1 MKRIRFTLAMMAF
14 VLFSITVN
22 AHDFKAGRIFYE
34 IISEEDGTIAVTY
47 EGTDKYNPDSYYT
60 GEIRIPDHVSYYGRR
75 YTVTRIGERAFM
87 NCDSL
92 ISVSLPE
99 SIERIERLA
108 FDGCRNLKEIKM
120 PSKANHIGSGAFNSC
135 KQLEAIRIPE
145 GVTILYYTT
154 FWDCNNLKSI
164 ILPNSL
170 TTIENGVFVDCD
182 SLSTITFP
190 DSLVKIGNYTFGY
203 CDALDSITIPAS
215 VTDIGTEPF
224 GYCNNLKSLQVAEG
238 NPKYDSRD
246 NCNAII
252 ETATN
257 KLAVGCAAT
266 IIPEGITT
274 LGTYAFCGIYLPE
287 IVLPNSIQ
295 VIEKMAIRECTLQSP
310 LIIPDGVKRMDE
322 YALYINTVDSIIV
335 RGQIARIE
343 KNTFEGCTSTD
354 VIDLPE
360 SVEYIGDGA
369 FARCASL
376 NKLICRAT
384 TPPQCGSGA
393 FDGMNRNSTLE
404 VPEESVSL
412 YENANG
418 WKSFLNIKSIGS
430 TDVVELPDSNRNI
443 VKKGHGTYYATEDG
457 ECTYLFSYD
466 YNAYIE
472 RLDSTEYFKWYGWNP
487 IVIDVDTIGPNAFVG
502 CSFNDGQVIYL
513 TEKVKVICKDA
524 FTRINIRPRITADVQ
539 ITDNLTLVF
548 EGAKP
553 PRIADNKIM
562 DYTSNSCYIN
572 FVVPDLDT
580 YIKSD
585 LQWTYTQIMTIED
598 LLNGRPSLVSWIT
611 ALETAEA
618 DVVVDF
624 DKLAP
629 SGAPMMYATVRPR
642 KEVPVR
648 IGTEGDTIYSPAP
661 VWQNYKMQVQV
672 VNDDGRQYFGGEW
685 RCGADEQCNLTIE
698 LSNLPDSNYVYFL
711 SRCIAPH
718 VASSSWTRTKVQIR
732 KEEPKTYLV
741 TEGKEWQ
748 FRYFVAQYIRDVTY
762 KLSGD
767 TIIDGHTYK
776 KEWVMGWNGSSQM
789 ELTQGFL
796 REENGKVYRKE
807 YNKEEYL
814 WFDYNANIGDT
825 IFYENSF
832 VKVVG
837 HSDTTIICNGVSR
850 TYKGV
855 DVQVG
860 GYDVNIST
868 PDSSTNYE
876 HFLFP
881 GYIAT
886 FYEELG
892 LFTTG
897 DIVRSPSFN
906 MEGCVGYLLYVK
918 QGDTI
923 LYQREEEKEEPILPI
938 AVDGMEWNVQI
949 RATGWD
955 GEENLDD
962 VSHTR
967 VVRTWIDGD
976 TIVHGKICKKVYT
989 QTKKLWDNSIEELKV
1004 EYCWQDG
1011 DKFYKNGKLMFD
1023 FGLQVNDVFALN
1035 ASDYLKVLAV
1045 GDTVLADGI
1054 TRKYLFLVEEG
1065 NVPNEYSSDYW
1076 IEGIGSLAAGIHTN
1090 NPFRDGARLTLQS
1103 CSYNGE
1109 YIYDKNLPDPSRPTT
1124 KRGYGIYHG
1133 DTYLHAYTINEA
1145 EAVTDSTDFAYWNDK
1160 TVIYFDVDTIGP
1172 NAFSGATFRQGQ
1184 ILYFTERLNTIF
1196 KDAFTDVNIVPR
1208 TSKEMLVSDDLTLVF
1223 AGANPPGIDK
1233 NYIMDYA
1240 DSTCHINYVVP
1251 DLETYIKDDI
1261 QWTYTTLMT
1270 IDDFVRGYISPENEV
1285 TVSDTTE
1292 ADASVDNA
1300 NAGEVGPTVPPTIR
1314 ASVRPRGDIPVR
1326 IGEGENKDIYSRAP
1340 AWQYYTVEVVVTDCH
1355 ADTLYTASQEC
1366 RAHGQCDFVIELP
1379 YYPDG
1384 GYVYLHSRSIDMFGR
1399 ATEWAVLKVQV
1410 DTAIDELLQPG
1421 TPNVYYDLQG
1431 RPVANPTRGIYIR
1444 NGRKV
1449 VVAR

>member
-1 MKRIRFTLAMMAF
+1 MKKRFFSLLLLSCIGQCILAQSDSLKTYLVTEGKQWA
-14 VLFSITVN
+14 VY
-22 AHDFKAGRIFYE
+22 YE
-34 IISEEDGTIAVTY
+34 QSWNQDQPVVTY
-47 EGTDKYNPDSYYT
+47 TFRLQGDTVINGFTYKKKWMSVEKDLSDWFLFPSYMR
-60 GEIRIPDHVSYYGRR
+60 E
-75 YTVTRIGERAFM
+75 
-87 NCDSL
+87 
-92 ISVSLPE
+92 
-99 SIERIERLA
+99 
-108 FDGCRNLKEIKM
+108 
-120 PSKANHIGSGAFNSC
+120 
-135 KQLEAIRIPE
+135 
-145 GVTILYYTT
+145 
-154 FWDCNNLKSI
+154 
-164 ILPNSL
+164 
-170 TTIENGVFVDCD
+170 ENGKVYVMN
-182 SLSTITFP
+182 SR
-190 DSLVKIGNYTFGY
+190 GEE
-203 CDALDSITIPAS
+203 ALW
-215 VTDIGTEPF
+215 F
-224 GYCNNLKSLQVAEG
+224 
-238 NPKYDSRD
+238 
-246 NCNAII
+246 
-252 ETATN
+252 
-257 KLAVGCAAT
+257 
-266 IIPEGITT
+266 
-274 LGTYAFCGIYLPE
+274 
-287 IVLPNSIQ
+287 
-295 VIEKMAIRECTLQSP
+295 
-310 LIIPDGVKRMDE
+310 
-322 YALYINTVDSIIV
+322 
-335 RGQIARIE
+335 
-343 KNTFEGCTSTD
+343 
-354 VIDLPE
+354 
-360 SVEYIGDGA
+360 
-369 FARCASL
+369 
-376 NKLICRAT
+376 
-384 TPPQCGSGA
+384 
-393 FDGMNRNSTLE
+393 
-404 VPEESVSL
+404 
-412 YENANG
+412 
-418 WKSFLNIKSIGS
+418 
-430 TDVVELPDSNRNI
+430 
-443 VKKGHGTYYATEDG
+443 
-457 ECTYLFSYD
+457 D
-466 YNAYIE
+466 YNAQVGDT
-472 RLDSTEYFKWYGWNP
+472 LCLTSKQATQQCYGL
-487 IVIDVDTIGPNAFVG
+487 VTSID
-502 CSFNDGQVIYL
+502 
-513 TEKVKVICKDA
+513 
-524 FTRINIRPRITADVQ
+524 
-539 ITDNLTLVF
+539 
-548 EGAKP
+548 
-553 PRIADNKIM
+553 
-562 DYTSNSCYIN
+562 
-572 FVVPDLDT
+572 
-580 YIKSD
+580 
-585 LQWTYTQIMTIED
+585 
-598 LLNGRPSLVSWIT
+598 
-611 ALETAEA
+611 
-618 DVVVDF
+618 DVVLEHSDGKQRKRYEVV
-624 DKLAP
+624 LGREAM
-629 SGAPMMYATVRPR
+629 SG
-642 KEVPVR
+642 
-648 IGTEGDTIYSPAP
+648 G
-661 VWQNYKMQVQV
+661 
-672 VNDDGRQYFGGEW
+672 
-685 RCGADEQCNLTIE
+685 
-698 LSNLPDSNYVYFL
+698 VYFTDE
-711 SRCIAPH
+711 CIYIHEDVGMFNSPTYGYGLGDHTLFNYGNKFKLLCVHDNGIALYQSPDGCY
-718 VASSSWTRTKVQIR
+718 

-1300 NAGEVGPTVPPTIR
+1300 NAGEVGPTDPPTIR

-1410 DTAIDELLQPG
+1410 DTAIDELLLPG

-1449 VVAR
+1449 VVVR

>member
-1 MKRIRFTLAMMAF
+1 MKKRFFSLLLLSCIGQCILAQ
-14 VLFSITVN
+14 S
-22 AHDFKAGRIFYE
+22 
-34 IISEEDGTIAVTY
+34 
-47 EGTDKYNPDSYYT
+47 
-60 GEIRIPDHVSYYGRR
+60 
-75 YTVTRIGERAFM
+75 
-87 NCDSL
+87 DSL
-92 ISVSLPE
+92 KTYLVTEGKQWAVYYEQSWNQDQPVVTHTFRLQGDTVINGFTYKKKWMSVEKDLSDWSL
-99 SIERIERLA
+99 
-108 FDGCRNLKEIKM
+108 F
-120 PSKANHIGSGAFNSC
+120 PSYMR
-135 KQLEAIRIPE
+135 E
-145 GVTILYYTT
+145 
-154 FWDCNNLKSI
+154 
-164 ILPNSL
+164 
-170 TTIENGVFVDCD
+170 ENGKVYVMNSRGEEALWFDYNAQVGDTLCLT
-182 SLSTITFP
+182 SKQATQQCYG
-190 DSLVKIGNYTFGY
+190 LVT
-203 CDALDSITIPAS
+203 SIDDVVLEHS
-215 VTDIGTEPF
+215 DGKQRKR
-224 GYCNNLKSLQVAEG
+224 Y
-238 NPKYDSRD
+238 
-246 NCNAII
+246 
-252 ETATN
+252 
-257 KLAVGCAAT
+257 
-266 IIPEGITT
+266 
-274 LGTYAFCGIYLPE
+274 E
-287 IVLPNSIQ
+287 IVLGREAMSGGVYFTDECIYIHEDVGMFNSPTYGYGLGDH
-295 VIEKMAIRECTLQSP
+295 TLFNYGNKLKLLCVHDDGIALYQSP
-310 LIIPDGVKRMDE
+310 DG
-322 YALYINTVDSIIV
+322 
-335 RGQIARIE
+335 
-343 KNTFEGCTSTD
+343 
-354 VIDLPE
+354 
-360 SVEYIGDGA
+360 
-369 FARCASL
+369 
-376 NKLICRAT
+376 
-384 TPPQCGSGA
+384 
-393 FDGMNRNSTLE
+393 
-404 VPEESVSL
+404 
-412 YENANG
+412 
-418 WKSFLNIKSIGS
+418 
-430 TDVVELPDSNRNI
+430 
-443 VKKGHGTYYATEDG
+443 
-457 ECTYLFSYD
+457 
-466 YNAYIE
+466 
-472 RLDSTEYFKWYGWNP
+472 
-487 IVIDVDTIGPNAFVG
+487 
-502 CSFNDGQVIYL
+502 
-513 TEKVKVICKDA
+513 
-524 FTRINIRPRITADVQ
+524 
-539 ITDNLTLVF
+539 
-548 EGAKP
+548 
-553 PRIADNKIM
+553 
-562 DYTSNSCYIN
+562 CY
-572 FVVPDLDT
+572 
-580 YIKSD
+580 
-585 LQWTYTQIMTIED
+585 
-598 LLNGRPSLVSWIT
+598 
-611 ALETAEA
+611 
-618 DVVVDF
+618 
-624 DKLAP
+624 
-629 SGAPMMYATVRPR
+629 
-642 KEVPVR
+642 
-648 IGTEGDTIYSPAP
+648 
-661 VWQNYKMQVQV
+661 
-672 VNDDGRQYFGGEW
+672 
-685 RCGADEQCNLTIE
+685 
-698 LSNLPDSNYVYFL
+698 
-711 SRCIAPH
+711 
-718 VASSSWTRTKVQIR
+718 

-906 MEGCVGYLLYVK
+906 MVGCVGYLLYVK

-1124 KRGYGIYHG
+1124 KRGYGLYHG

-1300 NAGEVGPTVPPTIR
+1300 NAGEVGPTAPPTIR

-1355 ADTLYTASQEC
+1355 ADTLYAASQEC

-1379 YYPDG
+1379 CYPDG

-1410 DTAIDELLQPG
+1410 DTAIDELLLPG

-1449 VVAR
+1449 VVVR